1 MKRIILPL
9 ILLFSGNSFANSLQD
24 QLSAVAQAEQQ
35 GKSEEQR
42 LRDIQQEKINAA
54 ERLDRQRRASAVAE
68 ANRKAAIASA
78 EKKARREKIEA
89 EVKADKTRDQG
100 YEDELRSLEI
110 QKQKLALAREEARV
124 KRENE
129 FIDQE
134 LKNKAAQTDVIQSN
148 ADSNR
153 NMSEGGRDLMKS
165 EGKAREKSAP
175 LALHRFCCVWQTV
188 RSYSDGRML

>member
-1 MKRIILPL
+1 MKKIILPL
-9 ILLFSGNSFANSLQD
+9 ILFFSGNVFASTLQE

-35 GKSEEQR
+35 GKVEEQK
-42 LRDIQQEKINAA
+42 LKDLQQEKIKTIERREQQKRANAA
-54 ERLDRQRRASAVAE
+54 AE
-68 ANRKAAIASA
+68 AKRREAIASA
-78 EKKARREKIEA
+78 ERKARREKIEA
-89 EVKADKTRDQG
+89 DMKADKARDQG

-124 KRENE
+124 KREND

-153 NMSEGGRDLMKS
+153 NMSEGGKELMKS
-165 EGKAREKSAP
+165 EGKAREKKVSGW
-175 LALHRFCCVWQTV
+175 FN
-188 RSYSDGRML
+188 